1 MLIAN
6 TKNVR
11 EMKCVR
17 RRESFRLVIQVI
29 LTLHPDMW
37 LKGWGGGVAS
47 KLTRFSWLASPS

>member
-37 LKGWGGGVAS
+37 LKGGGVAS